1 MGIFNRKKTEEPK
14 QEPVEERGIDLS
26 GLFYNGSSVYTN
38 SQAMKLSAV
47 YCATSQI
54 SNSCGLLPLMIMRG
68 QGAEREQM
76 YDHNLHK
83 LLNGKP
89 DKRHNHFN
97 FFKIMIESVLLR
109 GAGYAVIDRDS
120 KLNVTRLIYV
130 KYDDVC
136 PMPQPDGTIKYQV
149 VGATRLLDDDEI
161 IDFHMHVDDMYRGIS
176 VLKYAH
182 KTLETAYEADNTAL
196 NFFKSGG
203 NLAGVLKPNAPI
215 NKGQREQIGEA
226 WRNSFSNTNDR
237 VPIAVMPFGLDF
249 QPVSV
254 DPSDAQ
260 LLESREF
267 SIEEIAR
274 FFNIPPYKLY
284 SNMGKVDASNEIESL
299 QSLYLLDTIL
309 PITTMM
315 SEELENKLFK
325 RSEQGKFSIDFD
337 FSYLYKT
344 SKASEADYY
353 RTLITN
359 GIMTLSEARSRLG
372 LPPVDGSCADTHF
385 IQLSY
390 ANAND
395 IAEGKYIHGEQ
406 QDPASNTKNDN
417 KVKQAGEE
425 DE

>member
-1 MGIFNRKKTEEPK
+1 MGLFNKKKKEPVK
-14 QEPVEERGIDLS
+14 EQVEERGIGLE
-26 GLFYNGSSVYTN
+26 GLFYNGMCSYSA
-38 SQAMKLSAV
+38 SKALRLSAC

-54 SNSCGLLPLMIMRG
+54 SNSCGILPLMIMKG
-68 QGAEREQM
+68 LGNEKEQQFN
-76 YDHNLHK
+76 HSLHS
-83 LLNGKP
+83 LLNQKP
-89 DKRHNHFN
+89 DLKHNHFN
-97 FFKIMIESVLLR
+97 FFKQMIESVLLR
-109 GAGYAVIDRDS
+109 GAGYALIERDNR
-120 KLNVTRLIYV
+120 LNVKKLTYID
-130 KYDDVC
+130 YDLVT
-136 PMPQPDGTIKYQV
+136 PMPQPDGTIKYLV
-149 VGATRLLDDDEI
+149 VGANRVLEADEM
-161 IDFHMHVDDMYRGIS
+161 IDFHLHVDEMYKGIS
-176 VLKYAH
+176 VIRYA
-182 KTLETAYEADNTAL
+182 TRALENAYEADNTAL

-203 NLAGVLKPNAPI
+203 NLAGVLKPNSPI
-215 NKGQREQIGEA
+215 NNEQRQQAAEA
-226 WRNSFSNTNDR
+226 WKNSFANTTDKIP
-237 VPIAVMPFGLDF
+237 VVIMPFGLDF
-249 QPVSV
+249 QAISV

-325 RSEQGKFSIDFD
+325 PSERGKYSIDFD
-337 FSYLYKT
+337 FSYMYKT

-406 QDPASNTKNDN
+406 QDPKSNVKNDN
-417 KVKQAGEE
+417 KVTQNNEE
-425 DE
+425 